1 MATTRRKP
9 AVRDACGAF
18 GCACV
23 VTPPSLPQP
32 LHADGVFVGSF
43 RGRLGPKQ
51 VGSAAAPAGVRRSAK
66 EAVVEEEDEQQ
77 PVGRDGG
84 AHHGQGASD
93 MECDPKPENNAAQ
106 ANEASM
112 EVQGG
117 EEAAPVAEAAVI
129 AAAHVAPAAEAEAA
143 PVQHGVSEAP
153 AAAAAAAVDADP
165 WSDANAFEDPAA
177 VKAKKAAPGGKK
189 KAAAVAAGEEG
200 AAPPAKKPRS
210 GGAKAAAAAAA
221 GGDVAPAVTT
231 PDASAPAA
239 QPLCGDAMHPDTA
252 AGAPVAAE
260 PDAAAPAGVEPSAV
274 AAVATDAAPVQ
285 TKTVREVDIDAL
297 PEAPACLTR
306 DHLEAL
312 VNDWCGRNV
321 SKSKLHRKRLAALL
335 PDGVLAAA
343 VAAQEAAQPLPVRPE
358 GTAPSSKTLPM
369 RTRTVVV
376 HAKTATH
383 APDGTASDGPVA
395 DGEQAA
401 DAPPAAATKPQ
412 SPWQAKPRKRAAPVA
427 PTPVHAAAMAA
438 PAMETAPPVGAQE
451 PMDASAQAATAEEV
465 PAGAPAPE
473 AQQEAAAPAAAAR
486 PTGRQPKKSGCGGAV
501 TRKPTR
507 GRVKRGSV
515 KSGELVAVG
524 SLVVADGWHN
534 AGYIFPDGFTS
545 RMVFRSSVELD
556 QLCIHECLITSTG
569 SCAPKPTFRITAADR
584 PEEPVEGKSA
594 TMCWNLV
601 LARIN
606 GEIARRRE
614 EGEDLPPPPKT
625 AIAGPEYFGLNAPD
639 VVAAIEALDPEHKC
653 TDYWAGKEAREEM
666 ANDPEAACARA
677 TAAGAAAPKPRAP
690 RAVGGA
696 GGGKGKGKRR
706 RKGAGSDDE
715 DVPTEE
721 VDEEAVFASRK
732 WSAIGRG
739 ERARARAGGE
749 GGDAAAP
756 VDESNPCPELIDPIT
771 LDPVV
776 NPAISPYG
784 HVMGLATWTA
794 CLSEQGI
801 CPFTKQPLRT
811 RDLVVL
817 SHMNYERFKDKI
829 VR

>member
-1 MATTRRKP
+1 
-9 AVRDACGAF
+9 
-18 GCACV
+18 
-23 VTPPSLPQP
+23 
-32 LHADGVFVGSF
+32 
-43 RGRLGPKQ
+43 
-51 VGSAAAPAGVRRSAK
+51 
-66 EAVVEEEDEQQ
+66 
-77 PVGRDGG
+77 
-84 AHHGQGASD
+84 

-106 ANEASM
+106 ANEASV
-112 EVQGG
+112 EELGG
-117 EEAAPVAEAAVI
+117 DEAA
-129 AAAHVAPAAEAEAA
+129 AAAADPAIAPAPPAEAA
-143 PVQHGVSEAP
+143 PAPPVTDAP
-153 AAAAAAAVDADP
+153 AAAAATPAVDDDP
-165 WSDANAFEDPAA
+165 WSDANAFVDPAA
-177 VKAKKAAPGGKK
+177 AKAKKPAPGSKK
-189 KAAAVAAGEEG
+189 KAAAPAAGDQG

-210 GGAKAAAAAAA
+210 AVVKAAAVAAA
-221 GGDVAPAVTT
+221 GGEAVPAVTT
-231 PDASAPAA
+231 PDAPAPSAQP
-239 QPLCGDAMHPDTA
+239 PLCGDAVHLDAAA
-252 AGAPVAAE
+252 AGGPMAAE
-260 PDAAAPAGVEPSAV
+260 PDAAALGGEAPAGVTPSAAHV
-274 AAVATDAAPVQ
+274 AADAAAAPVQ

-297 PEAPACLTR
+297 PEAPASLTR

-343 VAAQEAAQPLPVRPE
+343 VAALEAAQPLPVRPE
-358 GTAPSSKTLPM
+358 GTAPSSKALPM

-376 HAKTATH
+376 HPKVAT
-383 APDGTASDGPVA
+383 
-395 DGEQAA
+395 QAA
-401 DAPPAAATKPQ
+401 DAAVPDGPVSDGAGEPGADAPPVAAAKP
-412 SPWQAKPRKRAAPVA
+412 QAKPRKPPRAA
-427 PTPVHAAAMAA
+427 
-438 PAMETAPPVGAQE
+438 APPMPAPPVEAVPLVGAQE
-451 PMDASAQAATAEEV
+451 PIDASAPAGSAEEM
-465 PAGAPAPE
+465 AAAPAPE
-473 AQQEAAAPAAAAR
+473 AGADAVAPQEAGAAAPAAAAR
-486 PTGRQPKKSGCGGAV
+486 PAGRRSKKGGAAAA

-524 SLVVADGWHN
+524 ALVVADGWHN

-556 QLCIHECLITSTG
+556 QLCIHECLITKAG

-584 PEEPVEGKSA
+584 PEEPLEGKSA

-601 LARIN
+601 LGRIN
-606 GEIARRRE
+606 GEIERRRE

-639 VVAAIEALDPEHKC
+639 VVAAIEALDPEHRC

-666 ANDPEAACARA
+666 ANDPEAANARCAA
-677 TAAGAAAPKPRAP
+677 TGAAAPKPRAP
-690 RAVGGA
+690 RAAAGA

-739 ERARARAGGE
+739 DRARARAGG
-749 GGDAAAP
+749 GGDGGDKAP
-756 VDESNPCPELIDPIT
+756 VDVSNPCPELIDPIT

-794 CLSEQGI
+794 CLSEAGI

-817 SHMNYERFKDKI
+817 THMNYERFKDKI

>member
-1 MATTRRKP
+1 
-9 AVRDACGAF
+9 VC
-18 GCACV
+18 CACV
-23 VTPPSLPQP
+23 VTHTLFGLPQP
-32 LHADGVFVGSF
+32 LPADGVFVGSF

-51 VGSAAAPAGVRRSAK
+51 VGSAAAPAGVRRSVK
-66 EAVVEEEDEQQ
+66 EAVVEEDEQQ
-77 PVGRDGG
+77 QPAGRDGA
-84 AHHGQGASD
+84 AHQGQGASD

-112 EVQGG
+112 EVQVG
-117 EEAAPVAEAAVI
+117 EEAAAPETADAI
-129 AAAHVAPAAEAEAA
+129 AAAHVAPAEAEAA
-143 PVQHGVSEAP
+143 PAPPVSVAP
-153 AAAAAAAVDADP
+153 AAAAAVDDDP
-165 WSDANAFEDPAA
+165 WSDGNAFVESAA
-177 VKAKKAAPGGKK
+177 VKAKKAA
-189 KAAAVAAGEEG
+189 ATAGEEG

-210 GGAKAAAAAAA
+210 GGAKAAAA
-221 GGDVAPAVTT
+221 GGDVFPAVTT

-239 QPLCGDAMHPDTA
+239 PPLCGDATHSDAA

-260 PDAAAPAGVEPSAV
+260 PGAAPSGVDPS
-274 AAVATDAAPVQ
+274 AVATDAAPVQ
-285 TKTVREVDIDAL
+285 TKTVRDVDMDAL

-321 SKSKLHRKRLAALL
+321 NKSKLHRKRLAALL

-376 HAKTATH
+376 HAKATH
-383 APDGTASDGPVA
+383 APHVAAPDGPLA
-395 DGEQAA
+395 DGDGEQAA

-412 SPWQAKPRKRAAPVA
+412 AKPRKRATPVA
-427 PTPVHAAAMAA
+427 PLPMPLAAVLA
-438 PAMETAPPVGAQE
+438 PAMETVPPVGGQE
-451 PMDASAQAATAEEV
+451 PMDASAPATTGEVV
-465 PAGAPAPE
+465 PATELAPLAPE
-473 AQQEAAAPAAAAR
+473 EAAVAAAAAR
-486 PTGRQPKKSGCGGAV
+486 PAGLQPSKRGRAGAV
-501 TRKPTR
+501 ARKPTR

-524 SLVVADGWHN
+524 ALVVADGWHN

-556 QLCIHECLITSTG
+556 QLCIHECLITRTG

-606 GEIARRRE
+606 GEIERRRE

-666 ANDPEAACARA
+666 ANNPEAACARA

-690 RAVGGA
+690 RAA
-696 GGGKGKGKRR
+696 SGGKGKGKRR

-715 DVPTEE
+715 DEPTEE

-739 ERARARAGGE
+739 DRARARAGGE
-749 GGDAAAP
+749 GGGGGAA

-817 SHMNYERFKDKI
+817 SRMNYERFKDKI

>member
-1 MATTRRKP
+1 M
-9 AVRDACGAF
+9 
-18 GCACV
+18 
-23 VTPPSLPQP
+23 
-32 LHADGVFVGSF
+32 GSF

-427 PTPVHAAAMAA
+427 PRSPWMRQRRRPRQRRCLPVRL
-438 PAMETAPPVGAQE
+438 PQRPSRRLPPLRLL
-451 PMDASAQAATAEEV
+451 
-465 PAGAPAPE
+465 PAP
-473 AQQEAAAPAAAAR
+473 
-486 PTGRQPKKSGCGGAV
+486 
-501 TRKPTR
+501 
-507 GRVKRGSV
+507 
-515 KSGELVAVG
+515 LVA
-524 SLVVADGWHN
+524 SPRRAAVA
-534 AGYIFPDGFTS
+534 
-545 RMVFRSSVELD
+545 
-556 QLCIHECLITSTG
+556 
-569 SCAPKPTFRITAADR
+569 
-584 PEEPVEGKSA
+584 
-594 TMCWNLV
+594 
-601 LARIN
+601 
-606 GEIARRRE
+606 
-614 EGEDLPPPPKT
+614 
-625 AIAGPEYFGLNAPD
+625 
-639 VVAAIEALDPEHKC
+639 
-653 TDYWAGKEAREEM
+653 
-666 ANDPEAACARA
+666 
-677 TAAGAAAPKPRAP
+677 
-690 RAVGGA
+690 
-696 GGGKGKGKRR
+696 
-706 RKGAGSDDE
+706 
-715 DVPTEE
+715 
-721 VDEEAVFASRK
+721 
-732 WSAIGRG
+732 GR
-739 ERARARAGGE
+739 
-749 GGDAAAP
+749 
-756 VDESNPCPELIDPIT
+756 
-771 LDPVV
+771 
-776 NPAISPYG
+776 
-784 HVMGLATWTA
+784 
-794 CLSEQGI
+794 
-801 CPFTKQPLRT
+801 
-811 RDLVVL
+811 
-817 SHMNYERFKDKI
+817 
-829 VR
+829 